1 MNLKKRKVVFIL
13 GVKGILIGV
22 HMLLKYQ
29 NINGDPH
36 LSDHAIPLPIN
47 VLSMPPV
54 GHQVK
59 VVGETH
65 NFCQSLEDV
74 DAEPFAAVLHGP
86 VGIHHQTE
94 ETM

>member
-1 MNLKKRKVVFIL
+1 MLL
-13 GVKGILIGV
+13 CCYL
-22 HMLLKYQ
+22 LLKYQ
-29 NINGDPH
+29 NVNRDPH